1 MKKTCIYL
9 TVLAFLG
16 LVLLSI
22 FAPSLMPSNN
32 AQFEAKYIPAT
43 ILVLLLLF
51 SPMVLI
57 FSYISN
63 SMKEKKKAK
72 EVKRLQEQI
81 RIMEEGLSK
90 AEESLEDVDELFKK
104 LEQ

>member
-22 FAPSLMPSNN
+22 FAPALMPSNN

-43 ILVLLLLF
+43 ILVLLLLL

-57 FSYISN
+57 FSYLAN

-90 AEESLEDVDELFKK
+90 AEESLEGVDELFKK
-104 LEQ
+104 LKH

>member
-43 ILVLLLLF
+43 ILVLLLLL

-90 AEESLEDVDELFKK
+90 VEESLEDVDELFKK

>member
-57 FSYISN
+57 FSYIAN

-90 AEESLEDVDELFKK
+90 AEESLEDVDEYFKK